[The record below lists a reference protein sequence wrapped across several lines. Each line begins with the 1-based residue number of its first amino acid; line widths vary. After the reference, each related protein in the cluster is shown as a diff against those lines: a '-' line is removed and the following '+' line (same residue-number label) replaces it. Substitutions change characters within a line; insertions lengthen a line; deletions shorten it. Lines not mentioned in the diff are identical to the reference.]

1 MGSSFWSDHKLDP
14 KRQYRFLV
22 NVKGFDP
29 FIAKTV
35 KKPSFQVGV
44 SRHMFLNHEFKYPTT
59 VKWQDVTI
67 TFADPGEP
75 DVTKSLVQ
83 LLQQSGYSYPDAAG
97 INNTVSKEKAVTKGL
112 GNVTINQI
120 DAEGNV
126 IEQWT
131 LINAFVSNV
140 EFGQLSYASEDLVE
154 ISITVV
160 YDYAKLDKTKPGYP
174 A

>member
-1 MGSSFWSDHKLDP
+1 MLFRS
-14 KRQYRFLV
+14 
-22 NVKGFDP
+22 
-29 FIAKTV
+29 
-35 KKPSFQVGV
+35 
-44 SRHMFLNHEFKYPTT
+44 
-59 VKWQDVTI
+59 
-67 TFADPGEP
+67 
-75 DVTKSLVQ
+75 
-83 LLQQSGYSYPDAAG
+83 QSGYSYPDAAG

-154 ISITVV
+154 ISVTVV